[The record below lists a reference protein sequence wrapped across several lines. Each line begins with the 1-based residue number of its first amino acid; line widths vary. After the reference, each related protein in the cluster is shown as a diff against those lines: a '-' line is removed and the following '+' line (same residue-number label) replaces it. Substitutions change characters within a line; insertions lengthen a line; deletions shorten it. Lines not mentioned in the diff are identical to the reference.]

1 MTNISLLSD
10 FMCNSK
16 VCFMTFFFCPAFV
29 SLDLLSIVHTLSFL
43 TCAVAVVHSQEEVCQ
58 VFLDEGYV
66 VVRAGNSAVRT
77 QKTYN
82 DDNSHNIAIY
92 SNVNGYDVIV
102 MNRPLAKVWLER
114 TQSFQTLHVTNCL
127 LTVLTLQDSSV
138 RGRHAG
144 ESAGGQAGQRR
155 T

>member
-1 MTNISLLSD
+1 MFCD
-10 FMCNSK
+10 
-16 VCFMTFFFCPAFV
+16 FFFCAAFV
-29 SLDLLSIVHTLSFL
+29 SFHLSRIVLTPSLLNS
-43 TCAVAVVHSQEEVCQ
+43 AVAVVRSQEGVCQ
-58 VFLDEGYV
+58 VFLDKGYV

-102 MNRPLAKVWLER
+102 TSESNGLVEKNPR
-114 TQSFQTLHVTNCL
+114 SFQSLYVTNCL
-127 LTVLTLQDSSV
+127 LTVQDSSV

-144 ESAGGQAGQRR
+144 ERAGGRAGQRR